1 MSDIHCYQNNITFEN
16 VSTAHIFK
24 SGILTYRFRGD
35 WMQDVRNGEASFN
48 LVFGLLDAQVT
59 VEVVAKIT
67 ERPTAAI
74 KPLASKF
81 NRSHCL

>member
-1 MSDIHCYQNNITFEN
+1 MEISMLYNITFVNLSATLVFYPGEL
-16 VSTAHIFK
+16 ADC
-24 SGILTYRFRGD
+24 FRVD

-48 LVFGLLDAQVT
+48 LVFGLLDTQVT